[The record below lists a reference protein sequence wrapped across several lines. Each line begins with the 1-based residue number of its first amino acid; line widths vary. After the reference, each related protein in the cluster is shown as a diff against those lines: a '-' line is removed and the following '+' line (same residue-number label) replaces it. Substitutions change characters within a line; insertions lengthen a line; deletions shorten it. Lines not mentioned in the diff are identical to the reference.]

1 LKKLEYN
8 GYVKILY
15 VEPERDLNT
24 GLKELKPDS
33 DCMSMAKNVLSTL
46 MKQVKLYVLHRYN
59 ESNGIEVTSN
69 DPDYVPA
76 ANEIEYDD
84 NSTSGYEAS
93 VEDKLNDSADDGE
106 HDDYFE
112 FDEDPVGTQNQEQI
126 LEVQSMDKSK
136 SIIEGE
142 ISDGYESEYLD
153 SMDGSDDGEQS
164 KQSTHKNMFN
174 PAEMCMEYKWQ
185 VGTEFL
191 SLNQFKDAMK
201 EWALLNGRDIRYV
214 KNDKLRCRMKCNGE
228 SCEWMA
234 FVSKVGC
241 EETYRLKTYPGD
253 HTCGRTFKGYLAS
266 SSWVAEKLST
276 NMKMGESKKL
286 AHVIEDVKEK
296 YMPIF
301 QLLRHIGQEERHSR
315 N

>member
-1 LKKLEYN
+1 
-8 GYVKILY
+8 

-33 DCMSMAKNVLSTL
+33 DCMSMATNVLSTL

-142 ISDGYESEYLD
+142 ISNGYESEYLD

-164 KQSTHKNMFN
+164 KQSTRKNIFN
-174 PAEMCMEYKWQ
+174 PVEMCMEYKWQ
-185 VGTEFL
+185 LG
-191 SLNQFKDAMK
+191 LNF
-201 EWALLNGRDIRYV
+201 
-214 KNDKLRCRMKCNGE
+214 
-228 SCEWMA
+228 
-234 FVSKVGC
+234 
-241 EETYRLKTYPGD
+241 
-253 HTCGRTFKGYLAS
+253 YL
-266 SSWVAEKLST
+266 
-276 NMKMGESKKL
+276 
-286 AHVIEDVKEK
+286 
-296 YMPIF
+296 
-301 QLLRHIGQEERHSR
+301 
-315 N
+315 